1 MLYFSKIRILLISLF
16 TIIFVYLTSSNFIK
30 IDDNWLNKKI
40 NLGLDLQ
47 GGSYLLLEIDN
58 QPVVL
63 QKLQNTVSV
72 LRKYFKDKEIN
83 FKNLIIK
90 NDRSIIFEINNNQ
103 VKETKLLFADEN
115 SDINPYYSQ
124 YKSHQ
129 FDLLI
134 IENRFQLDF
143 SKYGLIQIKNSSLNQ
158 ALEIVR
164 RRIDEVGT
172 NEPNILKRGNDRILV
187 ELPGLR

>member
-58 QPVVL
+58 QPVVI
-63 QKLQNTVSV
+63 QKLQNTVSS

-83 FKNLIIK
+83 FKK
-90 NDRSIIFEINNNQ
+90 N
-103 VKETKLLFADEN
+103 
-115 SDINPYYSQ
+115 
-124 YKSHQ
+124 
-129 FDLLI
+129 
-134 IENRFQLDF
+134 
-143 SKYGLIQIKNSSLNQ
+143 
-158 ALEIVR
+158 
-164 RRIDEVGT
+164 
-172 NEPNILKRGNDRILV
+172 
-187 ELPGLR
+187 